1 MKAVVLL
8 MFIVTLVSVPAFAQE
23 DHDCN
28 KKVTPIKTIG
38 KASLADATRIAMAAV
53 TSAQCQIG
61 SDSKNFKLTIAEF
74 DFQGITEQDRTL
86 EVLFIGGLA
95 GELDQTVTTEADFT
109 YTVEKPTTAKKAEDY
124 AVLMHQSPSPEQAL
138 ANAIISAKKELDKN
152 PSLGN
157 LKHAKVAITITYA
170 FKEDGTLELEPKFGS
185 VGVTAK
191 DITTKITTQKLTL
204 TFEKK

>member
-1 MKAVVLL
+1 MKTVVLL
-8 MFIVTLVSVPAFAQE
+8 MFIVTLVSVPAFSQE
-23 DHDCN
+23 NHDCD
-28 KKVTPIKTIG
+28 KPVTPIKTIG

-61 SDSKNFKLTIAEF
+61 SDSKSFKLTTAEF
-74 DFQGITEQDRTL
+74 DFQAATEKDGTL

-95 GELDQTVTTEADFT
+95 GELDQTVTAEADFT
-109 YTVEKPTTAKKAEDY
+109 YTVEKPPTAKKTEDY
-124 AVLMHQSPSPEQAL
+124 AVLFHKSPTPEQAL
-138 ANAIISAKKELDKN
+138 ANAIISAKKQLDGN
-152 PSLGN
+152 PSFGD

-170 FKEDGTLELEPKFGS
+170 FKKDGTLELEPKFGS

-191 DITTKITTQKLTL
+191 DITTKTTTQKLTL